1 MSFSNNE
8 PDCMD
13 KARTSFIL
21 GIVDTLA
28 WLLPIVGIPVSIV
41 GLILGIL
48 GMKSTKRWM
57 AVVGIILS
65 SIFLVAAIINGIIG
79 ALNKF
84 YK

>member
-21 GIVDTLA
+21 GIVDTVA
-28 WLLPIVGIPVSIV
+28 WLLPIIGIPVSIV

-48 GMKSTKRWM
+48 GIKSTKRWM

-65 SIFLVAAIINGIIG
+65 SIFLVAAIINVIIG

-84 YK
+84 GK

>member
-8 PDCMD
+8 PDYMD

-65 SIFLVAAIINGIIG
+65 SIFLVAAIINVIIG

>member
-65 SIFLVAAIINGIIG
+65 SIFLVAAIINVIIG